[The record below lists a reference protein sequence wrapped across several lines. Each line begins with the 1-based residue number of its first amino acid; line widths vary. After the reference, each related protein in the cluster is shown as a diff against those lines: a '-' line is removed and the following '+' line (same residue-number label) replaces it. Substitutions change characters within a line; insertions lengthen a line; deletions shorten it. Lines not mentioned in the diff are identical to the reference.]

1 MSSRIIEI
9 IVRTNDQTS
18 AGVSSILSK
27 FLAVER
33 KIQSVANRIKAFAA
47 TKYSATINLIDRV
60 SEPGGRINSVLK
72 SLAGK
77 AYKLTVSLADSASAK
92 LQQINALAARLVSRT
107 YTIAVNLKDN
117 ASKKL
122 SGLTDG
128 LMMGAGTFMPLAG
141 AAGIGFGAANAVQAY
156 MAFEKQMSQV
166 QAVRQLDKNS
176 PEMQALTQ
184 QAKDLGATTAWT
196 REQIGQAQY
205 YQALAGWETP
215 QILKSTPHLVN
226 LASAGNIDIKSA
238 SDIVTDAMTAF
249 GLKATDNYVDN
260 QGRTVNAVQE
270 FVDTVAKM
278 QASSNTDIL
287 QAGEAFKYSA
297 STIGTMFA
305 NVEGQQGVQM
315 RMEAAR
321 QAMIMTGLMAN
332 AGIKGSMAGTGI
344 NTIFNRLA
352 GENRNTH
359 FAEQLLGLEHAKDG
373 QMLMPLDFIK
383 GFQRKA
389 REGMSVEDFYK
400 VAEELSGE
408 KINADTRRKLNSVI
422 ESGIKNGG
430 KLGSADLLKMG
441 SMLAGLENAPKL
453 MAMLFQ
459 DIDALEAKMTDV
471 HGTAQDMAN
480 IQLDNLAGDV
490 TILGS
495 AWDAFQQS
503 LVEGQAADGLRNF
516 VQTLT
521 EMVSNAQKLFS
532 DGIQI
537 GDFGKI
543 IFDAVDR
550 LRAKFMELDGIGSI
564 LAGGVLMGALVKI
577 GNKIRSLATS
587 FRELRAGTGVT
598 SATRSGTVAAGQS
611 VGTMTVNAGV
621 VNVNGKVNGAGAT
634 GRKVGN
640 QSIIDNYNRTK
651 ASIRDGTPPPAST
664 SIFSGA
670 KTAAVGG
677 AAIAATFGVMD
688 VMNVKE
694 HGKTRLQEA
703 DDTVKYH
710 EQQLQNLRQSGA
722 SQAEIDAQI
731 AEVQAAKDFRQR
743 TVQLNHDEEFRAGA
757 GATGAVVGTAI
768 GAALGTALGP
778 VGTMVGGMIGG
789 MIGDSLGQKVAEWK
803 LERDKQSP
811 PDAQTKRDYFSDDNP
826 PTSTETS
833 KTSLETAPK
842 ASMAD
847 FHRQE
852 DVAHEREIKSR
863 QQIERFQKIDDKLGI
878 SSPFKN
884 SATLNATQDFYRQQQ
899 QFAKPVVNP
908 KAEAP
913 TDTPAQ
919 KFGEWLDNL
928 LFSKA
933 AASELNETQL
943 AQQAA
948 MERGEVVSPSTETP
962 EMSPTEMP
970 PISAPEIETSSFDE
984 ILTCISEFAASI
996 PETLSSAFEGVGEF
1010 VSSIGSSVS
1019 EGLASAFEGA
1029 GEIFSGLGDMISSG
1043 IEGAASMASGALET
1057 ISATFTSTKDAICT
1071 AWSEVPTFF
1080 GGLFDGLG
1088 GVAASAGSAIL
1099 SGLTSV
1105 CGAVIGAWE
1114 GVASAVS
1121 GIVARIS
1128 AAASSIQLPSFGGGV
1143 GKAEGGFVTA
1153 ETHFFAGEHGPEVVI
1168 PLSSSRRARALDLFE
1183 KTAQILGG
1191 EPVTFGGDEIPEEIP
1206 TLSENIPFVDGNS
1219 DVSQP
1224 SPVTNATPSS
1234 DNSNVV
1240 VQLGGVTF
1248 NISGEN
1254 PQDILSTIRE
1264 HLAEVTDQIAGKL
1277 SEQIQT
1283 VHANQPLEG

>member
-1 MSSRIIEI
+1 MSSRVIEI

-60 SEPGGRINSVLK
+60 SEPGSRVNSILK

-92 LQQINALAARLVSRT
+92 LQQINALAARLVSRA
-107 YTIAVNLKDN
+107 YTIAVNVKDN

-359 FAEQLLGLEHAKDG
+359 FVEQLLGLEHAKDG

-441 SMLAGLENAPKL
+441 SMMAGLENAPKL

-471 HGTAQDMAN
+471 HGTAQDTAN

-516 VQTLT
+516 IQTLT

-543 IFDAVDR
+543 IFDAVNR

-564 LAGGVLMGALVKI
+564 LAGGILMGALVKI

-611 VGTMTVNAGV
+611 VANMTVNAGV

-634 GRKVGN
+634 GGRKVGN

-651 ASIRDGTPPPAST
+651 ASIRDGT

-743 TVQLNHDEEFRAGA
+743 TVQLNHDEEFRSGA

-803 LERDKQSP
+803 LEHDKQSP

-826 PTSTETS
+826 PTSAETS

-847 FHRQE
+847 LRRQE
-852 DVAHEREIKSR
+852 EAEAPKQISMGDRYREKVAAREREIKSR

-899 QFAKPVVNP
+899 QFAKPNP

-948 MERGEVVSPSTETP
+948 MERGEVVSPSTE
-962 EMSPTEMP
+962 MPTSGEVSTGYGEA
-970 PISAPEIETSSFDE
+970 IGVPEIEMPSFDE
-984 ILTCISEFAASI
+984 ILTYISEFAASI

-1010 VSSIGSSVS
+1010 VSSIGSSVF
-1019 EGLASAFEGA
+1019 GRF
-1029 GEIFSGLGDMISSG
+1029 G
-1043 IEGAASMASGALET
+1043 IC
-1057 ISATFTSTKDAICT
+1057 I
-1071 AWSEVPTFF
+1071 
-1080 GGLFDGLG
+1080 
-1088 GVAASAGSAIL
+1088 
-1099 SGLTSV
+1099 
-1105 CGAVIGAWE
+1105 
-1114 GVASAVS
+1114 
-1121 GIVARIS
+1121 
-1128 AAASSIQLPSFGGGV
+1128 
-1143 GKAEGGFVTA
+1143 
-1153 ETHFFAGEHGPEVVI
+1153 
-1168 PLSSSRRARALDLFE
+1168 
-1183 KTAQILGG
+1183 
-1191 EPVTFGGDEIPEEIP
+1191 
-1206 TLSENIPFVDGNS
+1206 
-1219 DVSQP
+1219 
-1224 SPVTNATPSS
+1224 
-1234 DNSNVV
+1234 
-1240 VQLGGVTF
+1240 
-1248 NISGEN
+1248 
-1254 PQDILSTIRE
+1254 
-1264 HLAEVTDQIAGKL
+1264 
-1277 SEQIQT
+1277 
-1283 VHANQPLEG
+1283 